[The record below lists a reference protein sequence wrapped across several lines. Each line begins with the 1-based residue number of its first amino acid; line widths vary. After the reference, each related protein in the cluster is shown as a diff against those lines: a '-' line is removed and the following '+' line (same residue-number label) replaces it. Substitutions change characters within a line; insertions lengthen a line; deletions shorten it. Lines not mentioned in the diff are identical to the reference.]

1 MGFYWCP
8 WCIVVLVVVNGVL
21 VTLVGFISNIPMV
34 FSWCIVVLVVVNG
47 VLVTFFGRGCMTRWI
62 QGTTR
67 AIDPRSTLVIIIIFI
82 NPCHQLRH
90 HFTVATI
97 VNVNVHFFIIIISS
111 KNYSIQW
118 APSNPYIKGVS
129 GQFNGSQDHN
139 TDSLKLF
146 SRKIEIGIGVGIVYS
161 V

>member
-34 FSWCIVVLVVVNG
+34 FYWCIVVLVVVNG

-67 AIDPRSTLVIIIIFI
+67 AIDPRSTLVIIII
-82 NPCHQLRH
+82 
-90 HFTVATI
+90 
-97 VNVNVHFFIIIISS
+97 IIIIVVSFVIILLLQPLSTFTFSS
-111 KNYSIQW
+111 LLSAAKN
-118 APSNPYIKGVS
+118 
-129 GQFNGSQDHN
+129 
-139 TDSLKLF
+139 TESLKLF
-146 SRKIEIGIGVGIVYS
+146 FSKKIEIGIGIVYRI
-161 V
+161 